1 MGRVIKLEL
10 KELFRIK
17 KIFTIALSLLIGTF
31 VGFIFLKGISADK
44 VLSEGN
50 VVIVKGNEA
59 IKLLK
64 EYDKNSVGYVTPEK
78 LLYALNV
85 FNSSYDEKK
94 DKMIITKKLL
104 QEESLIGVMNSLRFP
119 TKDSMVIVPWNDVNI
134 PVEYAKDFYSLRHDM
149 IKKYTDSI
157 QDTEISDKI
166 WEMEEKIKKPFLLGN
181 NYNIWADSIEWM
193 TVLTAMVLFV
203 VMIYSASVFTDSKE
217 NGLYT
222 ILAKT
227 YLGYKHFRVAK
238 IVETLAFSTMIYVTT
253 IFSYLTIVYLSI
265 GGEGL
270 LSSIQID
277 MAFSP
282 GNLLFRDA
290 VIFQCIGGYIG
301 VISLTALS
309 MLISMY
315 CKKTKHSLI
324 IMLSLYGVYGLFTI
338 FIRPTS
344 KIINYIMDFSPFGV
358 SQVFFKLPFWGYF
371 KIGVIIVWLPVA
383 MCIFGII
390 QWIIFNATIIYK
402 MKQ

>member
-119 TKDSMVIVPWNDVNI
+119 TKDSMVIVP
-134 PVEYAKDFYSLRHDM
+134 
-149 IKKYTDSI
+149 
-157 QDTEISDKI
+157 DKI